1 MINGVSC
8 SNAAAGAA
16 PLTAAGGLNRNDRQ
30 QMLSSAADL
39 LKMSVSDLQAK
50 LAGGQSLDDIAQAQG
65 VSHDDLVANIAA
77 SLKSSEG
84 ASGANQSDA
93 NLTAVANRIAGHHR
107 HHGHHGAGPTSAVGA
122 TPATSSTDATGAVT
136 AADPSTTVTGGSL
149 FDVRA

>member
-16 PLTAAGGLNRNDRQ
+16 PMTAAGGLNQADRQ

-39 LKMSVSDLQAK
+39 LKMSVSDLQSK

-65 VSHDDLVANIAA
+65 VSHDDLVANLAA
-77 SLKSSEG
+77 SLKSQG
-84 ASGANQSDA
+84 ASAANQSDA

-107 HHGHHGAGPTSAVGA
+107 HHGHHGGGQTSAVGS
-122 TPATSSTDATGAVT
+122 TPATSSTSATT
-136 AADPSTTVTGGSL
+136 AADPSTAVTGGSL
-149 FDVRA
+149 FDVKA